1 MHMSAHA
8 ADYPCPIAG
17 LTIAPRRA
25 KKLGILSQTEGNP
38 LVHFMKIEAD
48 MKRTLLGLAI
58 AFTPLLAHAGC
69 EDNFAKWVQ
78 QLQPGR
84 ALDEDR
90 PAVCKIWPANEAL
103 TIAAL
108 PLSRPGN
115 SDIGG
120 TDDLEVL
127 VADTAT
133 GAVVAHQ
140 YEKSALQFDAVA
152 IRDLAIDTARYQL
165 TPQQRA
171 FGVRV
176 DYDNMSRANPYEAK
190 ALSLYVMEGST
201 LRNVLGSLKV
211 QESSGEWDENCA
223 GTRNETARTISI
235 GAADKSG
242 YAALKV
248 STKTE
253 TTVSTL
259 TAGNCVDHTKPAKT
273 SIATLPYENGHYDV
287 PKNMQYSD

>member
-1 MHMSAHA
+1 
-8 ADYPCPIAG
+8 
-17 LTIAPRRA
+17 
-25 KKLGILSQTEGNP
+25 
-38 LVHFMKIEAD
+38 MKIEAD

-58 AFTPLLAHAGC
+58 ACAPLLAHAGC

-84 ALDEDR
+84 ALDADR

-115 SDIGG
+115 TDIEG

-133 GAVVAHQ
+133 GTIVAQ
-140 YEKSALQFDAVA
+140 GFEKSALQFDAVA

-171 FGVRV
+171 FGIRV
-176 DYDNMSRANPYEAK
+176 DYDNMSRASPYEAK
-190 ALSLYVMEGST
+190 VLSLYVMEGST
-201 LRNVLGSLKV
+201 LRTVLGSLKV
-211 QESSGEWDENCA
+211 QESGGEWDENCA
-223 GTRNETARTISI
+223 GTRHETARTIAM

-248 STKTE
+248 TSRTE
-253 TTVSTL
+253 TTVSKL
-259 TAGNCVDHTKPAKT
+259 SAGNCVDRTRTAGPST
-273 SIATLPYENGHYDV
+273 VSLQYESGRYGV
-287 PKNMQYSD
+287 PKDMRYSE